1 MQQCSFLKTFM
12 QRSRNISISSIK
24 RLSTSQVCFNDQE
37 AALVNQNEVDG
48 EALKYLNRLSDFLFT
63 LARYA
68 AKHDGVEE
76 TIYIRPDP
84 RFKIYKPVKD
94 TNAWKKSKD

>member
-1 MQQCSFLKTFM
+1 MIKLNLITYFSSFSVT
-12 QRSRNISISSIK
+12 SSTLHVA
-24 RLSTSQVCFNDQE
+24 RAVCRRAE
-37 AALVNQNEVDG
+37 RKLVNVEEVDA

-68 AKHDGVEE
+68 AKLDGVEE

-84 RFKIYKPVKD
+84 RFKIYKQVQD
-94 TNAWKKSKD
+94 TNAWKKIKD